1 MNKMQFGSIA
11 RTAVALACVFALAPA
26 TVSLRAQSF
35 FGSIVGTVMDPTGA
49 MVANATVTLANI
61 GTAETRTASSD
72 SNGNY
77 QFLNLV
83 PGAYRVDIQTT
94 GFKHLTRDQIAVRVD
109 TTVRVDG
116 MLEVGEVTQTMEVSA
131 QTAQLQTESAT
142 LNQVVEGRQVAEMP
156 LNGRNIMNLIGLVPG
171 VVPQGSTQGSPMANQ
186 GGGTF
191 TSVWGFGNYQI
202 GGGIA
207 NQNSTYIDGA
217 PINLPPNN
225 ATALI
230 PTQDAIQEFGVATN
244 NVSAEFGGFAGG
256 VVNMTT
262 KSGTNS
268 FHGSLYEYLRNRSLN
283 ANDFFNNRAGIK
295 RPPFTQNQYGV
306 SATGPV
312 IRNKTFFSF
321 TWEGFALRK
330 GIPSTFTVPTAN
342 FRAGNFAGQPTIY
355 DPLSTCGQNGNAA
368 CAVNANGQA
377 VISRTPF
384 ANNQIPTARF
394 DPTTLAMQKY
404 WLLPNSPG
412 NTNNYVLNNPAGGNT
427 NQYNGRFDHTFG
439 EKNRLFGRYTF
450 WNMQTSPTDPFN
462 NLTGNTQ
469 VHIKN
474 QQFVLGDTYTI
485 SPTLIA
491 DFRIAY
497 LRMYYG
503 AFSPSLNVDMSQ
515 FGPAWVAIGKQM
527 SFPFYPGETITG
539 GFRTQTGLG
548 QLSRDNDYSYVA
560 NLTKV
565 MGRHTI
571 KVGGMLRRD
580 SWGFISISPG
590 GGGFN
595 FDATFTSATGTNT
608 NTSGLGF
615 ASFILGY
622 PTSGSLGT
630 GQTVYQ
636 QLNSGG
642 LYVTDTYQ
650 VNPKLTLTLG
660 LRWDQPG
667 AFGEKH
673 DNHMVLDLLKADPI
687 GAAAGFPNLKGQPVL
702 VNSSDWSSRLE
713 SELHWDVFSPR
724 FGFAYRVTDKTVI
737 RGGYG
742 ITHLPYSLAQ
752 NGPNIAALN
761 QAVTSMTTTLNG
773 GLTPYNSMSNPFPNG
788 LLVPAGRSAAFLK
801 TLEGGNVIGPL
812 TNQPVPYVQQWNF
825 NIQRDLGADTMFQVT
840 YAGSA
845 GRRLPFTVA
854 NSGLNMNQ
862 LPTQYFSMGSA
873 LLTQVANPF
882 YGILPASVGVLGQK
896 TVAQGYLLKP
906 YPQFL
911 NVLAT
916 QINNGVS
923 SYNALQATLQK
934 RFTGGGV
941 ITANYTWSKFLSDT
955 DSLTGYLEGGVQPG
969 TPQNWYNLRS
979 GYSLVSAN
987 VPQRLAISY
996 VYDLPFG
1003 KGRHFL
1009 TGLKGVPNIL
1019 IGGWAL
1025 NGVATFAKGYPL
1037 VMTSIANTLSSQFG
1051 AGVSVSPLNSSIR
1064 PNVVAGCDALIS
1076 GAAQSRLTKWFNTSC
1091 YQQPGSFA
1099 LGNAS
1104 RTDPKLLADG
1114 INNFDFALTKSFMV
1128 REGWSLQFHTE
1139 FFNLFNRVQFAA
1151 PNAQVGNPNFGIVTA
1166 SALSANPRLVQFALR
1181 LQF

>member
-1 MNKMQFGSIA
+1 MSQNRASLWIA
-11 RTAVALACVFALAPA
+11 IVAVCLAAVMYAPA
-26 TVSLRAQSF
+26 QTF
-35 FGSIVGTVMDPTGA
+35 FGSVVGTVTDPSGA
-49 MVANATVTLANI
+49 AVANAPVTLTNT
-61 GTAETRTASSD
+61 GTAERRTAQTD
-72 SNGNY
+72 ENGSY

-83 PGAYRVDIQTT
+83 PGVYKVDVEQS
-94 GFKHLTRDQIAVRVD
+94 GFKHLTRDEIAVRVD
-109 TTVRVDG
+109 NATRVDAT
-116 MLEVGEVTQTMEVSA
+116 LQVGDVSQTMEVTS

-156 LNGRNIMNLIGLVPG
+156 LNGRNVMNLIGLVPG

-186 GGGTF
+186 NNGTF

-207 NQNSTYIDGA
+207 NQNASYIDGA

-225 ATALI
+225 STALI
-230 PTQDAIQEFGVATN
+230 PTQDAIQEFTVATN
-244 NVSAEFGGFAGG
+244 NVSAEFGSFAGG

-268 FHGSLYEYLRNRSLN
+268 FHGSLYEYLRNRLLN
-283 ANDFFNNRAGIK
+283 ANDFFNNRAGIV
-295 RPPFTQNQYGV
+295 RPPFTQNQYGASV
-306 SATGPV
+306 SGPV
-312 IRNKTFFSF
+312 VRSKTFFTF
-321 TWEGFALRK
+321 VWEGFALRK
-330 GIPSTFTVPTAN
+330 GIPSIFTVPTAA
-342 FRAGNFAGQPTIY
+342 FRAGNFAGVPTIY
-355 DPLSTCGQNGNAA
+355 DPLSTNVSPTGQ
-368 CAVNANGQA
+368 VT
-377 VISRTPF
+377 RTPF
-384 ANNQIPTARF
+384 SGNQIPSNRF

-404 WLLPNSPG
+404 WLLPNAPG

-427 NQYNGRFDHTFG
+427 NQYTGRIDHSFG

-450 WNMQTSPTDPFN
+450 WNMQTSPSDPFN
-462 NLTGNTQ
+462 NLTGNTA

-474 QQFVLGDTYTI
+474 QQMVLGDTYTI

-491 DFRIAY
+491 DFRVAY

-503 AFSPSLNVDMSQ
+503 AFSPSYNVDMSQ
-515 FGPAWVAIGKQM
+515 FGSAWAAIGKQM

-560 NLTKV
+560 SLTKV
-565 MGRHTI
+565 MGRHTL
-571 KVGGMLRRD
+571 KLGGMLRRD
-580 SWGFISISPG
+580 TWGFISVSPA

-608 NTSGLGF
+608 TSSGLGF

-630 GQTVYQ
+630 AQTVYQ

-642 LYVTDTYQ
+642 IYFTDTYQ
-650 VNPKLTLTLG
+650 VTPKLTLNLG
-660 LRWDQPG
+660 IRWDQPG

-673 DNHMVLDLLKADPI
+673 DNNMILDLQKADPI
-687 GAAAGFPNLKGQPVL
+687 GAAAGFPNLNGQPVL
-702 VNSSDWSSRLE
+702 VNSPGWSSRLE
-713 SELHWDVFSPR
+713 SQLHWRVFSPR

-742 ITHLPYSLAQ
+742 LSHLPYSLAQ

-761 QAVTSMTTTLNG
+761 QAVTSMVTTLDG
-773 GLTPYNSMSNPFPNG
+773 GLTPYATMSNPFPNG
-788 LLVPAGRSAAFLK
+788 LLVPAGRSTAFLS
-801 TLEGGNVIGPL
+801 TLEGGNLIGPL

-825 NIQRDLGADTMFQVT
+825 NIQRDLGAATVFQVT

-845 GRRLPFTVA
+845 GRHLPFTVA

-862 LPTQYFSMGSA
+862 LPDQYFSMGSA
-873 LLTQVANPF
+873 LLTKVANPF
-882 YGILPASVGVLGQK
+882 YGTLPASTVLGQK
-896 TVAQGYLLKP
+896 TIAQGYLLKP

-916 QINNGVS
+916 QINTGVS

-969 TPQNWYNLRS
+969 TPQDWYNLHS

-987 VPQRLAISY
+987 VPQRLVISY

-1009 TGLKGVPNIL
+1009 TSLRGVPNAL

-1051 AGVSVSPLNSSIR
+1051 AGVGVSPLNSAIR
-1064 PNVVAGCDALIS
+1064 PNVVAGCDAEIS
-1076 GAAQSRLTKWFNTSC
+1076 GAAQARITKWFNTSC

-1104 RTDPKLLADG
+1104 RTDPRLSADG
-1114 INNFDFALTKSFMV
+1114 INNFDFALTKSVAV
-1128 REGWSLQFHTE
+1128 REGWNLQFHTE

-1151 PNAQVGNPNFGIVTA
+1151 PNTQVGNPNFGIVTA
-1166 SALSANPRLVQFALR
+1166 TAPGSNPRLVQLALR

>member
-1 MNKMQFGSIA
+1 MFLRNEA
-11 RTAVALACVFALAPA
+11 TYLRAVARCAAVLACFFASAWLAPA
-26 TVSLRAQSF
+26 QSF
-35 FGSIVGTVMDPTGA
+35 YGSIVGTVTDASG
-49 MVANATVTLANI
+49 ATVAGVAVTLTNT
-61 GTAETRTASSD
+61 GTAEKKAAQSD
-72 SNGNY
+72 SNGSY

-83 PGAYRVDIQTT
+83 PGTYRVEFAMQ
-94 GFKHLTRDQIAVRVD
+94 GFKRITRDEVAVRVD
-109 TTVRVDG
+109 TAVRVDG
-116 MLEVGEVTQTMEVSA
+116 ALELGDVTQTIEISA
-131 QTAQLQTESAT
+131 QAAQLQTESAT

-156 LNGRNIMNLIGLVPG
+156 LNGRNIMNLVSLVPG

-186 GGGTF
+186 NGGTF

-207 NQNSTYIDGA
+207 NQNASFIDGA
-217 PINLPPNN
+217 PINMPPNN

-230 PTQDAIQEFGVATN
+230 PTQDAIQEFNVATN

-283 ANDFFNNRAGIK
+283 ANDFFNNRNGIA
-295 RPPFTQNQYGV
+295 RPPLTQNQYGV
-306 SATGPV
+306 SAVGPV
-312 IRNKTFFSF
+312 IRNRTFFSF

-330 GIPSTFTVPTAN
+330 GIPSTFTVPTAA
-342 FRAGNFAGQPTIY
+342 FRAGNFAGQNVIY
-355 DPLSTCGQNGNAA
+355 DPLSTCGTGNNAA
-368 CAVNANGQA
+368 CAVNASGQSI
-377 VISRTPF
+377 VSRTPF
-384 ANNQIPTARF
+384 PNNQIPQSRF

-404 WLLPNSPG
+404 WLLPNAPG
-412 NTNNYVLNNPAGGNT
+412 TVNNYVLNNPAGGNT
-427 NQYNGRFDHTFG
+427 NQYNGRIDHNFG
-439 EKNRLFGRYTF
+439 DSNRLFGRYTI
-450 WNMQTSPTDPFN
+450 WNMQTSPSDPFH

-474 QQFVLGDTYTI
+474 QQFVLGDTWTI
-485 SPTLIA
+485 TPTLVA
-491 DFRIAY
+491 DFRAAY

-503 AFSPSLNVDMSQ
+503 AFSPSYNVDMSQ

-539 GFRTQTGLG
+539 GFRAQTGLG
-548 QLSRDNDYSYVA
+548 QLTRDNDFSYVA

-565 MGRHTI
+565 MGRHTL
-571 KVGGMLRRD
+571 KFGGLLRRD
-580 SWGFISISPG
+580 TWGFISISPA

-595 FDATFTSATGTNT
+595 FDSTFTSATATNVS
-608 NTSGLGF
+608 TSGLGF

-642 LYVTDTYQ
+642 AFVTDTYQ
-650 VNPKLTLTLG
+650 LTNKLTLTFG

-667 AFGEKH
+667 SFGEKH
-673 DNHMVLDLLKADPI
+673 DNHMVLQLDKVDPL
-687 GAAAGFPNLKGQPVL
+687 GAKVGLPNLKGQPVL
-702 VNSSDWSSRLE
+702 VNSPDWSSRLE
-713 SELHWDVFSPR
+713 TKLQWKVFSPR
-724 FGFAYRVTDKTVI
+724 FGFAYRATPKTVI
-737 RGGYG
+737 RGGFG

-752 NGPNIAALN
+752 NGPNIAVLN
-761 QAVTSMTTTLNG
+761 QAITSMTTTLNG

-788 LLVPAGRSAAFLK
+788 LAVPAGRSAAFLS
-801 TLEGGNVIGPL
+801 TLEGGNLVGPL
-812 TNQPVPYVQQWNF
+812 TDQPSPYVEQWNF
-825 NIQRDLGADTMFQVT
+825 NIQRDLGRNTMFQLT
-840 YAGSA
+840 YAGST
-845 GRRLPFTVA
+845 GKHLPFTVS

-862 LPTQYFSMGSA
+862 LPSQYFSMGAA
-873 LLTQVANPF
+873 LLNQVPNPF
-882 YGILPASVGVLGQK
+882 YGVLPAGTVLGQK
-896 TVAQGYLLKP
+896 TVAQGYLFKP

-916 QINNGVS
+916 QLNTGIS

-934 RFTGGGV
+934 RFAGGGV
-941 ITANYTWSKFLSDT
+941 VTANFTWAKFLSDT

-969 TPQNWYNLRS
+969 TPQDWYNLRS

-987 VPQRLAISY
+987 VPQRLVVNY

-1003 KGRHFL
+1003 NGKQFL
-1009 TGLKGVPNIL
+1009 SGLHGLPDRIL
-1019 IGGWAL
+1019 GGWSL

-1051 AGVSVSPLNSSIR
+1051 VGVGVSPLNSAIR
-1064 PNVVAGCDALIS
+1064 PNVVSGCSPKID
-1076 GAAQSRLTKWFNTSC
+1076 GPAQSRLTQWFNTAC
-1091 YQQPGSFA
+1091 YVQPGSFS

-1104 RTDPKLLADG
+1104 RTDPVLSAAG
-1114 INNFDFALTKSFMV
+1114 IANFDFGITKGVVV
-1128 REGWSLQFHTE
+1128 REGWNLQFHTE
-1139 FFNLFNRVQFAA
+1139 FFNLANRVQFAA
-1151 PNAQVGNPNFGIVTA
+1151 PTTQVGNPNFGKVTA
-1166 SALSANPRLVQFALR
+1166 TSLSANPRLIQFALR